1 MTTTAQTILHAKIE
15 IASTHVR
22 SEARALPVPIAR
34 SSVMLP
40 DALALMGTLDR
51 QKLIVDLVSSHKV
64 TYIARHS
71 YDEGYE
77 MSYIEVS

>member
-1 MTTTAQTILHAKIE
+1 MIAPTTLHAKTE
-15 IASTHVR
+15 IVSTHVQ
-22 SEARALPVPIAR
+22 SGVHAHLAQIAR

-64 TYIARHS
+64 TYILRATLMIRVLKCHT
-71 YDEGYE
+71 
-77 MSYIEVS
+77 